1 MTGSVKVS
9 VPIEPRYRALATE
22 LAGKFVELIG
32 GSATDARA
40 LSDALSSA
48 IDGMAPAAPAGT
60 HVDLIFHAGGGG
72 VEVTVHCGTRSTVVK
87 QPLPAR
93 KA

>member
-9 VPIEPRYRALATE
+9 VPIEARYRALATD

-32 GSATDARA
+32 GSPTDAQA
-40 LSDALSSA
+40 LTDALSSA
-48 IDGMAPAAPAGT
+48 VESIAPATETGT
-60 HVDLIFHAGGGG
+60 HVDLTFHAAAGG
-72 VEVTVHCGTRSTVVK
+72 VEVDVRCGARATVVK

>member
-1 MTGSVKVS
+1 MTGSLKVS
-9 VPIEPRYRALATE
+9 VPIDARYRALATE

-32 GSATDARA
+32 GSPTDAQA
-40 LSDALSSA
+40 LSHALSGAVDS
-48 IDGMAPAAPAGT
+48 IAPASDAEQ
-60 HVDLIFHAGGGG
+60 HVDLTFHAGAGG
-72 VEVTVHCGTRSTVVK
+72 VEVTVRCGARSTVVK